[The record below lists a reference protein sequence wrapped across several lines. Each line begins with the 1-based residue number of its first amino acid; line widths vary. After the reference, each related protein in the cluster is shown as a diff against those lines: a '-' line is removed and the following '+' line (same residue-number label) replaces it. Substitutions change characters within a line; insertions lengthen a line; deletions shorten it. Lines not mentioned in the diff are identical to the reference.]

1 MKIRLK
7 LVREL
12 MKLEKNYYLKLK
24 IKLLNKKTFNNLKK
38 IY

>member
-7 LVREL
+7 LVRGL